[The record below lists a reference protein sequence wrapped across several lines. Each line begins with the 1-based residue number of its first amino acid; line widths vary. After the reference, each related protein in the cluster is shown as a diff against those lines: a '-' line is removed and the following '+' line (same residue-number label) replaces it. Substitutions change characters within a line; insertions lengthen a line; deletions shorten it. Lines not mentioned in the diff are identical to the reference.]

1 MDLSQI
7 TETAKTVGGL
17 LPNTVAGVDGVISTI
32 VNVFND
38 LLLYPIKKANLSFRY
53 KLEQFENDLAD
64 EIARRKIR
72 NLKRADVAIIG
83 PTIEAMRYSM
93 DVEELRK
100 MYIKLLASSVDADVA
115 ADVHPSFVEII
126 KRMDTIDARVFK
138 ALSKVVGHQLIANP
152 IVEIKSTGKYFV
164 NATPQWYMASL
175 DSLGVDVF
183 RCSSSFIRLS
193 NLGLVDLM
201 YDRTAG
207 NGRCD
212 WVLQSEA
219 LKGILVAY
227 QRQNPDKQLEL
238 KWTDSILSVNDYGRQ
253 FARICL

>member
-1 MDLSQI
+1 MELSQI
-7 TETAKTVGGL
+7 IETAKTAEEI
-17 LPNTVAGVDGVISTI
+17 LPNTVASVDGVVSAI

-38 LLLYPIKKANLSFRY
+38 LLLYPIKKANLTFRY
-53 KLEQFENDLAD
+53 KLEQFENDLAA
-64 EIARRKIR
+64 EISRRKIR
-72 NLKRADVAIIG
+72 ILKQADVAIIG

-93 DVEELRK
+93 DIEELRK
-100 MYIKLLASSVDADVA
+100 MYIKLLASSVDADMSS
-115 ADVHPSFVEII
+115 DVHPSFVEII

-138 ALSKVVGHQLIANP
+138 ALSKQVGNQLIANP
-152 IVEIKSTGKYFV
+152 IVGIKSTGKYFV

-183 RCSSSFIRLS
+183 RCSSSYIRLS

-207 NGRCD
+207 NARCD
-212 WVLQSEA
+212 WVLQSVA
-219 LKGILVAY
+219 LKEILVAY
-227 QRQNPDKQLEL
+227 QRQNPDKVLEL
-238 KWTDSILSVNDYGRQ
+238 KWTDSILSVNDYGKQ